1 MAAPRQTHVDAF
13 ATASRPRVA
22 LVIPTLNEE
31 EPIGEVIRAIPRD
44 AVDEVIVVDSASED
58 RTVERARDSGAHVI
72 VERQR
77 GYGRACA
84 AGARAAADC
93 GVIVFLDGDGSDR
106 PELVPLLLAPI
117 LTGTHDFVIGTRTRG
132 EREPGSM
139 NALQIAAGY
148 GVGALTRLLYGVTY
162 TDMCA
167 FRAIRREALN
177 QLGMREMT
185 YGWNLEM
192 QMRAARAGLRI
203 LEVPVAHRRRL
214 GGASKVS
221 GTVMGTLKAALRI
234 GLTFARVVFE
244 RRHGGH
250 STEMRDRAAREKS

>member
-1 MAAPRQTHVDAF
+1 MAAPAQAQADAL
-13 ATASRPRVA
+13 ATLSRPRVA
-22 LVIPTLNEE
+22 LIIPTLNEE
-31 EPIGEVIRAIPRD
+31 EPIGEVIRSIPRD
-44 AVDEVIVVDSASED
+44 AVDEIIVVDSGSGD
-58 RTVERARDSGAHVI
+58 RTVEHARDAGARVI

-84 AGARAAADC
+84 AGARAASDYDI
-93 GVIVFLDGDGSDR
+93 IVFLDGDGSDR

-117 LTGTHDFVIGTRTRG
+117 LAGTHDFVIGTRTRG

-139 NALQIAAGY
+139 NMLQIAAGY
-148 GVGALTRLLYGVTY
+148 GAGALTRLLYGVAY

-167 FRAIRREALN
+167 FRAIRREALD

-234 GLTFARVVFE
+234 GLTFARVAFE
-244 RRHGGH
+244 RQHG
-250 STEMRDRAAREKS
+250 RRFD